1 MAKDKTIFHIMCRDK
16 LVADVVTAHNNLV
29 ISIRKYVEDSPIQPF
44 WGDMEK
50 ASRQAKTMRFY
61 RFLEGRCYEDSRA
74 DLQVILNQAKM
85 TSNNPYEWVRVS
97 HGVTYEDYFWI
108 RFDDE
113 EITWDDVK
121 IRD

>member
-50 ASRQAKTMRFY
+50 SSR
-61 RFLEGRCYEDSRA
+61 
-74 DLQVILNQAKM
+74 QAKM